1 MLHHDKP
8 AANRTAKMQGKLYAE
23 TLEGMI
29 FVKSA
34 QAELT
39 ALSVTGEV
47 IAEIPG
53 TQSEDGTTFE
63 IQGDLPAVQYL
74 LRH

>member
-1 MLHHDKP
+1 MK
-8 AANRTAKMQGKLYAE
+8 GKLYAD

-34 QAELT
+34 QAKLT
-39 ALSVTGEV
+39 ALSVTGKV

-53 TQSEDGTTFE
+53 THSEDGTAFE

-74 LRH
+74 LKL

>member
-1 MLHHDKP
+1 
-8 AANRTAKMQGKLYAE
+8 MQGKLYAE

-34 QAELT
+34 RAKLT

-53 TQSEDGTTFE
+53 TQSEDGTAFE
-63 IQGDLPAVQYL
+63 MRGNPPAVQYL
-74 LRH
+74 LRL